1 MTLTYQQTDQDY
13 KTNCQHVLNHI
24 EETSDILNEMER
36 MDTDMSC
43 CSELHVLQQQ
53 QQQQTHG
60 AQTSTL
66 QTCLNHLSNLKKRVS
81 DPLSKVLVTGDLNS
95 GKSTLVNALLNK
107 DILPVDQ
114 QPCTSTFCQV
124 YSSPADTTKD
134 DDEIHA
140 VVDADKY
147 DKTNKETYHPIEPRH
162 LYKTLVDEDMPYK
175 IVNIYTAHN
184 QHALNQHSLLHND
197 LVNVA
202 LIDSPGLNTDSLKT
216 TSVFARQEEIDVVV
230 FVVSAE
236 NHFTLSGKEF
246 LMNAA
251 QEKKHM
257 FIVVNRFDNI
267 RDKERCKRLILQQ
280 IELVSPS
287 TFAQANELVHFVS
300 AAHHKDDPDFAN
312 LEQSLR
318 SFVLFNRSV
327 SKLVPAKH
335 YLQNVLQDVHVLAT
349 ANQDTSRDR
358 LQEVVQHLESQFL
371 PDMRDLEKAADAVQD
386 SIQQLSKSTLQN
398 IESDTS
404 KSITSATSDEA
415 LDECIAS
422 VTFPGIHLSWQY
434 AQNIAGALAS
444 HVESQL
450 GQIEEQA
457 TQDTTECMDKMN
469 QLVVDQLGKWNDN
482 ITTDVLSSSAHS
494 KHQRIHINVQAR
506 DFLMERRFVNDKK
519 VALVGLGTTSAT
531 VMLFK
536 WISIKDMALN
546 FLHRYLNPLLDDPT
560 ANMPSRRIMVNC
572 ITAVSLIGIGWTAY
586 SFISSIPAA
595 LRANLKIKFQRA
607 VENEKL
613 QENTTHRITH
623 GVHNLLESKHTE
635 ITSRVQQLLEEK
647 SQEKEQ
653 LEARVSEAKS
663 ILEQY
668 DSLAFRSNALLVKVK
683 ASLHENLVE

>member
-1 MTLTYQQTDQDY
+1 
-13 KTNCQHVLNHI
+13 
-24 EETSDILNEMER
+24 
-36 MDTDMSC
+36 
-43 CSELHVLQQQ
+43 
-53 QQQQTHG
+53 
-60 AQTSTL
+60 
-66 QTCLNHLSNLKKRVS
+66 
-81 DPLSKVLVTGDLNS
+81 
-95 GKSTLVNALLNK
+95 
-107 DILPVDQ
+107 
-114 QPCTSTFCQV
+114 
-124 YSSPADTTKD
+124 
-134 DDEIHA
+134 
-140 VVDADKY
+140 
-147 DKTNKETYHPIEPRH
+147 
-162 LYKTLVDEDMPYK
+162 
-175 IVNIYTAHN
+175 
-184 QHALNQHSLLHND
+184 
-197 LVNVA
+197 
-202 LIDSPGLNTDSLKT
+202 
-216 TSVFARQEEIDVVV
+216 
-230 FVVSAE
+230 
-236 NHFTLSGKEF
+236 
-246 LMNAA
+246 
-251 QEKKHM
+251 
-257 FIVVNRFDNI
+257 
-267 RDKERCKRLILQQ
+267 
-280 IELVSPS
+280 
-287 TFAQANELVHFVS
+287 
-300 AAHHKDDPDFAN
+300 
-312 LEQSLR
+312 
-318 SFVLFNRSV
+318 
-327 SKLVPAKH
+327 
-335 YLQNVLQDVHVLAT
+335 
-349 ANQDTSRDR
+349 
-358 LQEVVQHLESQFL
+358 
-371 PDMRDLEKAADAVQD
+371 MRDLEKAADAVQD